1 MEGLGNTYGIHMASN
16 NPEEFLQMALF
27 NMAWHDVYA
36 ELEPEYAELSGYY
49 DAYGL

>member
-1 MEGLGNTYGIHMASN
+1 M
-16 NPEEFLQMALF
+16 F

-49 DAYGL
+49 DAAAKSSGKKPNTRAKKKKK